1 MRTVILVLAL
11 GALAACDK
19 KNDGTG
25 TAASASAAASVVA
38 SASASASAA
47 PAPDAPR
54 TFKGTYTA
62 ARASFYI
69 PDGGEYSGVKF
80 RGDDAGD
87 ALGEGTIAITVDKDG
102 IVTGEGDGPLGPFTI
117 AGIERDG
124 DVTFSLRRK
133 DANDLGPT
141 GTGIA
146 TLSDKSLDGTLR
158 VSAYRAQVIREVTI
172 KLAR

>member
-1 MRTVILVLAL
+1 MKVMWVIALVLL
-11 GALAACDK
+11 CACDK
-19 KNDGTG
+19 KNEGVGPTP
-25 TAASASAAASVVA
+25 SASATTIA

-47 PAPDAPR
+47 TAAPDAPR

-62 ARASFYI
+62 ARGTFYV
-69 PDGGEYSGVKF
+69 PDGGEYAGVKF
-80 RGDDAGD
+80 RGDDGGD
-87 ALGEGTIAITVDKDG
+87 SLGEGPLSIAIDKDG

-124 DVTFSLRRK
+124 DLTFSLRRK

-146 TLSDKSLDGTLR
+146 TLSEKSLDGTLR
-158 VSAYRAQVIREVTI
+158 VSAYRAQVIREVTF
-172 KLAR
+172 KLTR